1 MSRATTSRCAL
12 WVVSLALASDA
23 ALATLPRVFFSPA
36 ERASISA
43 ARIAGRPLS
52 AGPAADAAARPNT
65 AAAVSL
71 ASPGA
76 SPPTG
81 NGARARRIDG
91 ITVGR
96 DAQRFAWIGGERI
109 ADGTRVG
116 PYRVRVERDGVRLIA
131 ADGST
136 RRVAVGAELPP

>member
-12 WVVSLALASDA
+12 WVVSLALASDT

-43 ARIAGRPLS
+43 ARIAGRPLP
-52 AGPAADAAARPNT
+52 AGPTADAAA
-65 AAAVSL
+65 AGSL
-71 ASPGA
+71 ASAGA

-81 NGARARRIDG
+81 HGGRARRIDG

-96 DAQRFAWIGGERI
+96 HAQRFAWIGGERI

-116 PYRVRVERDGVRLIA
+116 PYRIRVERDGVRLIA